1 MFTLTIKTDNA
12 AFEEDARGEIA
23 RILEEVVQKIF
34 RGEEPSKVNDINGN
48 PVCKIEWG
56 I

>member
-1 MFTLTIKTDNA
+1 MFKLIIETENA

-23 RILEEVVQKIF
+23 RILEEVITKIY
-34 RGEEPSKVNDINGN
+34 RGEEPSRINDINGN
-48 PVCKIEWG
+48 GVCKIEWG